1 MDRLFKKG
9 KQTVSVHGFTE
20 RCRMKGY
27 PFHAGKSLRKQ
38 DGGYYH
44 CFGCDA
50 TGSGINFVVRL
61 FGLGIR
67 QTVEKVAVDLGRRYV
82 RRLPRS
88 PPDNDKSSYI
98 RILNGWDV
106 RKFVQQSIRLKQKIQ
121 TAQERE

>member
-20 RCRMKGY
+20 RCRIKGY

-88 PPDNDKSSYI
+88 PPDDDKSSYI
-98 RILNGWDV
+98 RILNGTG
-106 RKFVQQSIRLKQKIQ
+106 I
-121 TAQERE
+121 